1 MRTLVSVLLA
11 VALVSGATERTARA
25 EEDFG
30 SAAAESTA
38 TAREEPRSSTDA
50 STASPDQGLGDT
62 AAESTAPAEEE
73 LDLQLT
79 PALTLTPESAPG
91 YQLTYEEYKLQELE
105 RTALRSRNALIGTS
119 VAAAVGL
126 ALVIPAASS
135 QCESVEVAGEK
146 EYQCTR
152 AGDVLL
158 RVGSPLVIGGLTGAV
173 VSGIIL
179 GVRKGKI
186 RRLNDSF
193 SPTKSR
199 AVRWDERSS
208 RFVF

>member
-1 MRTLVSVLLA
+1 MRHLVLISLSLL
-11 VALVSGATERTARA
+11 L
-25 EEDFG
+25 F
-30 SAAAESTA
+30 AAYT
-38 TAREEPRSSTDA
+38 P
-50 STASPDQGLGDT
+50 
-62 AAESTAPAEEE
+62 AANADE
-73 LDLQLT
+73 LDL
-79 PALTLTPESAPG
+79 TLELEPNL
-91 YQLTYEEYKLQELE
+91 QYEDFKLQELE
-105 RTALRSRNALIGTS
+105 RTAKRSRNALIGTS

-135 QCESVEVAGEK
+135 QCESIEVNGESD
-146 EYQCTR
+146 YQCTR
-152 AGDVLL
+152 TGDTLL
-158 RVGSPLVIGGLTGAV
+158 RVGSPFVVGGLTGAV

-193 SPTKSR
+193 QTKNR